1 MDKLLKNTLIPIFSH
16 KKVVHFLSCAKD
28 YGHTIARFKNVETG
42 VVLSYPIPKEEKY
55 FEMELGLVDITGI
68 EQGNYD
74 IWTVNENETEESFPV
89 NFTVLGDDKRNFVY
103 KAFSV
108 LREQPTKQI
117 VDKVANR
124 ITEKTPLI
132 STLFQ
137 KYTEEQDVNTK
148 KAFALAL
155 KISIDLINKS
165 TSNTS
170 SLRFSIDKKA
180 KEMTVDFTTVKV
192 LDINMVTGTCTVRIP
207 KDGKINLRH
216 DADTIHMLIFIDR
229 DEDSSMIAFDF
240 TPNETIFADI
250 WNKELEDVE
259 HYQSVIEKTVNYP
272 SSFMEFTEDE
282 REVLSVINEL
292 LPVQQIVAA
301 PKCLR
306 SSVRIK
312 VVIDHDDYLLLQ
324 GMGKPF
330 YVSFREP
337 ELALDRDDCRHI
349 LITGETFEFYPP
361 HLSMSKEDYL
371 VWIEDDNGNII
382 SSIALFA
389 PDDALDEYDD
399 YINNAFNVGVNKI
412 GVYNHSLHFFPY
424 ILNRHSEHAD
434 VLQTAYKYMTSE
446 GALSVPRLQNELLKK
461 VCTEDNMYY
470 FAELMR
476 AVAEDTTLYGSYL
489 IDFFSSPIRFKFKSN
504 TLELP
509 PRQSCVFVVDKF
521 KVGGEHE
528 QVVIPATVNAAS
540 QYRVDDCDYCLV
552 RGFDTDSYKF
562 SGFLTI
568 DFIHNHF
575 KPSVFKFLIEEVEV
589 VI

>member
-28 YGHTIARFKNVETG
+28 YGHTIARFK
-42 VVLSYPIPKEEKY
+42 K
-55 FEMELGLVDITGI
+55 MELGLIEITEI

-89 NFTVLGDDKRNFVY
+89 NFTVLGDDKRSFVH

-108 LREQPTKQI
+108 LKEQPAQQTM
-117 VDKVANR
+117 DKVANR

-137 KYTEEQDVNTK
+137 KYMEEQDANTK

-165 TSNTS
+165 TANTS

-192 LDINMVTGTCTVRIP
+192 LDINMTTGTCKIRTP
-207 KDGKINLRH
+207 KDGKISLRH
-216 DADTIHMLIFIDR
+216 NTDTIQ
-229 DEDSSMIAFDF
+229 MIAFDF
-240 TPNETIFADI
+240 TPDETIFADI
-250 WNKELEDVE
+250 WDKELEDVE
-259 HYQSVIEKTVNYP
+259 RYQSVIEKTVNYP

-306 SSVRIK
+306 SSVKVK

-349 LITGETFEFYPP
+349 LITGEMFEFYPP

-382 SSIALFA
+382 SSIVLFA

-412 GVYNHSLHFFPY
+412 GVYNHSLHLFPY

-461 VCTEDNMYY
+461 VCTEGNMYY

-476 AVAEDTTLYGSYL
+476 AVVEDTTLYGSYL

-509 PRQSCVFVVDKF
+509 PRQSCVFVIDKF
-521 KVGGEHE
+521 KVAGEHE

-540 QYRVDDCDYCLV
+540 QYRIDGCDYCLV

-562 SGFLTI
+562 SGFLTV
-568 DFIHNHF
+568 DFVHNRF